1 MNYKLQKIFDLL
13 ESDTQSTLAG
23 LSSLTEEQLNYS
35 PSPATWSINQILI
48 HLLTS
53 ERMSLSY
60 MKKKS
65 LGIESLR
72 NSGWRESIKLFL
84 LIVSQRIPLKY
95 KAPGVLAQN
104 TPGVIPF
111 PTLLNEWKITRNEIR
126 NFLTEIEERNIN
138 KKVFKNPVIGMLD
151 VVQGLKFFREH
162 LLHHRPQLKRLT
174 EKLNKRY

>member
-1 MNYKLQKIFDLL
+1 MNYKIQKIFDLL
-13 ESDTQSTLAG
+13 ESDTQSTLAE

-35 PSPATWSINQILI
+35 PSATTWSINQILI

-84 LIVSQRIPLKY
+84 LIASQRIPLKY
-95 KAPGVLAQN
+95 KAPSVLAQN

-111 PTLLNEWKITRNEIR
+111 PVLLNEWKITRNEIK
-126 NFLTEIEERNIN
+126 NFLTGIEDRNIN
-138 KKVFKNPVIGMLD
+138 KKVFKNPVMGTLD
-151 VVQGLKFFREH
+151 VVQGLKF
-162 LLHHRPQLKRLT
+162 
-174 EKLNKRY
+174 